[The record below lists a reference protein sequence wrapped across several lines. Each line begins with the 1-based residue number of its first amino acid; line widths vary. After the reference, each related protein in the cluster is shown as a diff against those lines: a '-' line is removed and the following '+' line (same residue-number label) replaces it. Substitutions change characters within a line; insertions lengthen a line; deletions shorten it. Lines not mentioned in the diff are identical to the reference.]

1 MGVRGVNMV
10 DILKVYFH
18 IRAKMRSS
26 QELHGFF
33 YHGWLHTKSFYDAI
47 CYLAVLEDVNTDELE
62 KLKIAA
68 LYHDTGYT
76 TGKSE
81 DHEYKSAEIARQEL
95 PSFGIDEHDIYDICR
110 LIVSTAQGYRPS
122 NALEEIMRDADYEY
136 LGRDYYPYVAELLRK
151 EKCVSDDVWKEEQI
165 SFLKEHKFLTS
176 SAQLLFDN
184 QKEINYLTL
193 LIDSQDDKN

>member
-1 MGVRGVNMV
+1 MA
-10 DILKVYFH
+10 DILKIYFH
-18 IRAKMRSS
+18 IRSKMRSS